1 MSGIIG
7 KNSTRG
13 SGAIGTVAIGA
24 DAVTGANI
32 ADNAIDSEHYVD
44 GSIDNAHIADDAINS
59 EHYADGSIDNAHIAD
74 DAIDSE
80 HYVDGS
86 IDNAHIADDA
96 IDSEHYADG
105 SIDNAHIAD
114 DAINSEHYAD
124 GSIDN
129 AHIADDAIDSEHYAA
144 GSIDTA
150 HIATNQID
158 ETLMKDAFVG
168 DFTDATVTASDYFLH
183 GDATDSGNT
192 KKDTVQGIL
201 DLAGGG
207 GLPSVGAYAYTNTGQ
222 VIATGTW
229 TKREFEVEWYDFGA
243 DYDNST
249 NYRFTADT
257 EGKYLITLADGFGQG
272 LAANKIGNHAIYVG
286 GAVHTRQ
293 SFSPG
298 VALIENS
305 IHTTWHDNTGSQYY
319 EAFLEHNNGSN
330 RTADV
335 GVGLVHI
342 VVQLMIDDS

>member
-1 MSGIIG
+1 MSGIVG
-7 KNSTRG
+7 QNPGRG
-13 SGAIGTVAIGA
+13 SGVVGA
-24 DAVTGANI
+24 TAI
-32 ADNAIDSEHYVD
+32 ADESIDSDAYVD
-44 GSIDNAHIADDAINS
+44 GSIDNAHIADDAIN
-59 EHYADGSIDNAHIAD
+59 
-74 DAIDSE
+74 
-80 HYVDGS
+80 
-86 IDNAHIADDA
+86 
-96 IDSEHYADG
+96 SEHYADG

-129 AHIADDAIDSEHYAA
+129 AHIADDAINSEHYAA
-144 GSIDTA
+144 TSIDTA

-207 GLPSVGAYAYTNTGQ
+207 ALPSVGAYAYTNTGQ

-272 LAANKIGNHAIYVG
+272 LDLNKIGNHSIYVG
-286 GAVHTRQ
+286 GSVHTRQ

-319 EAFLEHNNGSN
+319 EAFLEHNHGSN